1 MRICIQYADALPK
14 DTTGTI
20 DYPYLDMYNIG
31 NMTKQLSKKHEICEA
46 DKPLRAQEAR
56 KKSTRWAYILGILGV
71 FLTILMAAAIVI
83 YKDEVQGLKQYGYL
97 GAFFISIL
105 GGATI
110 IIPVPMLAVVF
121 ALGGA
126 MGGLG
131 QVALVGLSAAL
142 GELVGA
148 LTIYMTG
155 HGAGTAISISKHG
168 RIQRTYERM
177 LDLMERRGTLT
188 LFLVT
193 SVVNPFFYPAAFACG
208 ALHFG
213 LKKYIPIVLIG
224 KIIKGLTV
232 VYAGYFG
239 LKGIFHAIGINL

>member
-1 MRICIQYADALPK
+1 MPEQVTKEQETCETAK
-14 DTTGTI
+14 TT
-20 DYPYLDMYNIG
+20 
-31 NMTKQLSKKHEICEA
+31 EEA
-46 DKPLRAQEAR
+46 VQKRSSRL
-56 KKSTRWAYILGILGV
+56 AYILGIVGV
-71 FLTILMAAAIVI
+71 ILTVAMAVAIIV
-83 YKDEVQGLKQYGYL
+83 YNEEVQGLKEYGYI

-126 MGGLG
+126 MSDPW
-131 QVALVGLSAAL
+131 QVALIGLSAAL

-155 HGAGTAISISKHG
+155 HGAGRAISNNKHG
-168 RIQRTYERM
+168 RIQKTYEKM
-177 LDLMERRGTLT
+177 LDIIERRGAWA
-188 LFLVT
+188 LFAVT

-208 ALHFG
+208 ALRFG
-213 LKKYIPIVLIG
+213 LKKYITIVLIG
-224 KIIKGLTV
+224 KIIKCMSV

-239 LKGIFHAIGINL
+239 LKGIFHAIGIEL